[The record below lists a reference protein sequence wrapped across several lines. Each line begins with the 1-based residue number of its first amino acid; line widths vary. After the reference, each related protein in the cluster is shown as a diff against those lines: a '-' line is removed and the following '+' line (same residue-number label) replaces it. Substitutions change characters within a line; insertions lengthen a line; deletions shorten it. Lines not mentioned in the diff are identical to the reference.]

1 MDNIPDK
8 VQKRAKEITEAAVD
22 MATRPKALA
31 RMKAVLKSIDQS
43 TVGAAL
49 AQRVDQGLVLAVQAA
64 DLKVQAAKKRLRLVG
79 AAEAVGGSIALI
91 VLLTIIAFAWQHEDW
106 HWILTDK
113 PVIAIAV
120 GLSVSAG
127 LIITGIRTL
136 FTARG

>member
-1 MDNIPDK
+1 MDNIPNK
-8 VQKRAKEITEAAVD
+8 VQKRAKEIAEAAVD

-31 RMKAVLKSIDQS
+31 RMKTALKSIDQS

-91 VLLTIIAFAWQHEDW
+91 VLLTIIAFAWQH
-106 HWILTDK
+106 
-113 PVIAIAV
+113 
-120 GLSVSAG
+120 
-127 LIITGIRTL
+127 GIRPTPPL
-136 FTARG
+136 